1 MERLLAFSSFADES
15 KDWGDYFM
23 LDFSLQKKNKATNNV
38 TVIRKNLIIF
48 WTKFTNSY
56 SVF

>member
-38 TVIRKNLIIF
+38 TVIRQ
-48 WTKFTNSY
+48 KFNNILDQIY
-56 SVF
+56 QFL